1 MKVVDTDRLENA
13 YRPFGNVA
21 FVDHWYKA
29 PSLIGSMRPVVENRT
44 LDLCQK
50 PKHFQRVLQM
60 EYRPAERLRMNE
72 LLDFALVMRNGK
84 YISTAV
90 KTAYD
95 LELAARKK
103 KKHDWRV
110 EIITAF
116 TTYIYQRQGKKKW
129 VLIEMG
135 RGYA

>member
-1 MKVVDTDRLENA
+1 MRVVDTEHLENA
-13 YRPFGNVA
+13 YRPFGNIA

-29 PSLIGSMRPVVENRT
+29 PSLIGTMRPVVDNKTMVICR
-44 LDLCQK
+44 K
-50 PKHFQRVLQM
+50 PKHFQRVLQL

-72 LLDFALVMRNGK
+72 VLDFALIMRNGR
-84 YISTAV
+84 YITTGV

-95 LELAARKK
+95 LELVARKK
-103 KKHDWRV
+103 KKYDWRV

-116 TTYIYQRQGKKKW
+116 TTYIYQRQGRKKW
-129 VLIEMG
+129 LLIEMC